1 LNESPIGMFDSGI
14 GGLTVM
20 KAVMRRLPGESIY
33 YFGDNA
39 RGPYGPREIKEI
51 RSFALEIASFLEAL
65 GVKLIVVACNSATS
79 AALLEVQRNC
89 QVPVLG
95 VVEPGARGAV
105 QATHNRIIGVIGT
118 RATVHSRAYLKAIH
132 ALDAG
137 ASVHSRACPTLV
149 GFVERGEI
157 EGPGIEEEVR
167 RYLTPLARRDIDTL
181 VLGCTHY
188 PLIREVIGKV
198 AGEGVSLISSDW
210 EVAREVEE
218 NLVRR
223 GYLRDSG
230 EPPTYRFMC
239 SGDIEQAIRLGRVF
253 LGPEVE
259 SVEKIELPL
268 GSAGG

>member
-1 LNESPIGMFDSGI
+1 
-14 GGLTVM
+14 
-20 KAVMRRLPGESIY
+20 
-33 YFGDNA
+33 
-39 RGPYGPREIKEI
+39 
-51 RSFALEIASFLEAL
+51 L
-65 GVKLIVVACNSATS
+65 GVKLIVIACNSATS
-79 AALLEVQRNC
+79 AALLEVQRTC
-89 QVPVLG
+89 QIPVLG

-105 QATHNRIIGVIGT
+105 QATHNRSIGVIGT
-118 RATVHSRAYLKAIH
+118 RATIHSRAYLKAIH

-137 ASVHSRACPTLV
+137 SSVHSRACPSLV

-157 EGPGIEEEVR
+157 EGEGIEQEVR
-167 RYLTPLARRDIDTL
+167 RYLTPLNRRDIDTL

-188 PLIREVIGKV
+188 PLIREVIGRV
-198 AGEGVSLISSDW
+198 AGRSVGLISSDW

-223 GYLRDSG
+223 GYLRDSV

-239 SGDIEQAIRLGRVF
+239 SGDIDQAIRLGRVF

-268 GSAGG
+268 GSAGR